1 MKDNLLR
8 VLTFII
14 FPFYNIFHE
23 YSTTYLLCIITII
36 GANVY
41 YHLYKKMLHLP
52 FLLVVCANAFSMF
65 QWMWEFL
72 LNLVEFLSYWFCFN
86 DFKQRVPKEIF
97 FKNPWSTPTFMKQNS
112 DIQLHAVFSGA
123 CFLSKHFVLL
133 VIWLRPNLSHYKCSF
148 FKLIYYQI
156 WGVWSC
162 SGNIKQDFLMISPIS
177 YFTKRAVN
185 K

>member
-112 DIQLHAVFSGA
+112 DRQLNAI
-123 CFLSKHFVLL
+123 FLSKHFALL
-133 VIWLRPNLSHYKCSF
+133 MIWWRHLMRPSDPHCKCSF
-148 FKLIYYQI
+148 LKWIYYQI
-156 WGVWSC
+156 WT
-162 SGNIKQDFLMISPIS
+162 ILD
-177 YFTKRAVN
+177 
-185 K
+185 